1 MSRALKQTK
10 ELENTFIDERV
21 TVLLPKFEVLA
32 PYGRKERENGVRSEG
47 FEGWKKLAANQAAML
62 KARYPDNKPEAER
75 TYNIC
80 LRQIT
85 ALKKALRVAAK
96 TRLKD
101 HANYHPVLTI
111 ITHFGNALS
120 FLFSPYKSLQNETY
134 REVVDI
140 RSTPENRVELD
151 LSPFLKL
158 AYEVLI
164 QVRDGATKTD
174 VNWRDVSCALSLV
187 TGRRMGEVHLSG
199 FFRQTGSYELAF
211 QGQLRG
217 KSRKLKV
224 KGQDGSIKQV
234 ALRDFEFTIPSLVP
248 AELVVKG
255 VHWLEGNGKRFS
267 RDEDPERVNRTYS
280 KVLSEKVKEWA
291 IVPEGMTYHKFR
303 AAYFRACVQNSNI
316 DPFDWEDYARAI
328 LGDDDSATIKAYK
341 RFVIKPGSITKI

>member
-1 MSRALKQTK
+1 MSRALKQAK
-10 ELENTFIDERV
+10 ELENTFIDDRV
-21 TVLLPKFEVLA
+21 AVLLPKFEALA
-32 PYGRKERENGVRSEG
+32 PYGRKAREDGVRSEG
-47 FEGWKKLAANQAAML
+47 LEGWKKLAANQAAML
-62 KARYPDNKPEAER
+62 KVRYPDNKPEAER
-75 TYNIC
+75 TYSTC

-111 ITHFGNALS
+111 VTHFGNALS
-120 FLFSPYKSLQNETY
+120 FLFSPYKSLQNENY
-134 REVVDI
+134 REVVDV
-140 RSTPENRVELD
+140 RSTPENRIELD
-151 LSPFLKL
+151 LSPYLKL
-158 AYEVLI
+158 AYEVLS
-164 QVRDGATKTD
+164 QVAGGATKAD
-174 VNWRDVSCALSLV
+174 INWRDVSCALSLV

-199 FFRQTGSYELAF
+199 VFRQTGSYELAF
-211 QGQLRG
+211 KGQLKG

-224 KGQDGSIKQV
+224 KEFGGIKQV
-234 ALRDFEFTIPSLVP
+234 ALRDFEFKIPSLVP
-248 AELVVKG
+248 ASLVIEG
-255 VHWLEGNGKRFS
+255 IQWLEANRKRFD
-267 RDEDPERVNRTYS
+267 RVEDPERVNRTYS

-291 IVPEGMTYHKFR
+291 IVPDGMTYHKFR